1 VTSSE
6 DVSIDVPAADAGL
19 PLSRPPARFHL
30 VQEWSLSSL
39 DELSALRSGLSAILR
54 SVSAAPEDGLGTTAE
69 KLVLV
74 ASELATNALEH
85 ARPPTVVRL
94 MHDDVCWLLE
104 VADHERGAV
113 PIYAGER
120 IPGAGGLGLHLARSL
135 SLDVGWYST
144 ATTKNIW
151 ATFLDD

>member
-1 VTSSE
+1 VTPPE
-6 DVSIDVPAADAGL
+6 DVSIDVPATDAGL
-19 PLSRPPARFHL
+19 PLSRPPARFRPIE
-30 VQEWSLSSL
+30 EWSLESL

-54 SVSAAPEDGLGTTAE
+54 SVSATEEDGLGTTAE

-85 ARPPTVVRL
+85 ARPPTIVRL
-94 MHDDVCWLLE
+94 MHDEVCWLLE
-104 VADHERGAV
+104 VADHDLGTV
-113 PIYAGER
+113 PIYAGVR

-144 ATTKNIW
+144 PTTKNIW
-151 ATFLDD
+151 ATFMDD